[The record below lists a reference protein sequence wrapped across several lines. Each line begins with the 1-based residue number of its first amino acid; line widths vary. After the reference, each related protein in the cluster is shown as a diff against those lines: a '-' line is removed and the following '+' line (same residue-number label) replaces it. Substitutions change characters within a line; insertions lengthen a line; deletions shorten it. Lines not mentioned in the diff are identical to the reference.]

1 MILTTHNE
9 NLVQTTL
16 LQIAMFELQTVKDV
30 KVFKLNCMN
39 NILRTK
45 EAKHIHPMTK
55 KCK

>member
-1 MILTTHNE
+1 MILTMHNE

-45 EAKHIHPMTK
+45 EAKHIHPTTK
-55 KCK
+55 KM